1 MQPELAL
8 PISTHDAWT
17 ASERSVIQI
26 ALAKIQAQR
35 SDELLL
41 QASEIS
47 TLLEKLGVDHET
59 LCAAVL
65 YVAFK
70 TAPMAHEMIGAE
82 FGPRIE
88 NLYRETHSL
97 LEKEGEWLTQQD
109 SLPEKARQ
117 KGDTL
122 HMMLLSMMG
131 DLRVVLILLAHQ
143 VVVMRHLKD
152 ETSARQKL
160 VAQETLTVFAPL
172 ANRLGIGQIKW
183 ELEDLSFRAL
193 DTEHYKEIAKALEE
207 RRVSR
212 EQFINDVVLQLN
224 AALMEGGIS
233 AEVTGRPKH
242 IYSIWRKMQ
251 NKRLAFNELYDVRA
265 VRILV
270 SDVTACYAALSVAHS
285 LWPFIPGEYDD
296 YIAAPKANNY
306 RSLHTAVVG
315 PDNRTIEIQIRT
327 PEMHDFAELGVAAHW
342 RYKEGGKRDEA
353 LDRRIESLRSALSQ
367 NALEGVEQKSAS
379 VGQAGGNIYVLTPK
393 GNVVELPVGA
403 TPLDFAYHVHTE
415 LGHRCRGAK
424 VNGHIVPLTSRLA
437 SGQQVEVITVKSG
450 APSRD
455 WLIAEL
461 GYLHTARARAK
472 VKSWFKSQYRDEYIS
487 AGRVALARE
496 LGRYDATDANF
507 DVIAKQ
513 YGLPS
518 IDDLFA
524 AVGRGELGA
533 VQIAQAVQDMLHPP
547 PVVEPVNEFKAP
559 SKVTGRGSVTVGGV
573 DDLLTSIA
581 RCCKPMP
588 GDDVVGYITR
598 GRGVTIHRRNCINIQ
613 RGSEQ
618 DRARQIEVNWGTRHE
633 SLYEVDIEILA
644 LDRTGL
650 LRDISSVLSGEN
662 VNVLG
667 ANTHSDKRTQE
678 ARMRLTLEIGSSER
692 LSKALSKVLQVRG
705 VMQARRLT

>member
-1 MQPELAL
+1 MQPDSSLFNLSHE
-8 PISTHDAWT
+8 AWPE
-17 ASERSVIQI
+17 AERDLIRK
-26 ALAKIQAQR
+26 ALAIAHAQR
-35 SDELLL
+35 SAMTAQ
-41 QASEIS
+41 QANEIAV
-47 TLLEKLGVDHET
+47 LLEKLGVDHET
-59 LCAAVL
+59 LCAAVV
-65 YVAFK
+65 YVVFK
-70 TAPMAHEMIGAE
+70 SAPNAAEMIDVE
-82 FGPRIE
+82 FGLRIGK
-88 NLYRETHSL
+88 LYRETRLL

-117 KGDTL
+117 KGEAL
-122 HMMLLSMMG
+122 HMMLLSMIG

-143 VVVMRHLKD
+143 VVTMRHLKH
-152 ETSARQKL
+152 ESVERQKM
-160 VAQETLTVFAPL
+160 VAHETLTIFAPL

-183 ELEDLSFRAL
+183 ELEDLSFRFL
-193 DTEHYKEIAKALEE
+193 DSDHYKEIAKALEE

-212 EQFINDVVLQLN
+212 EQFINDVVTQLRTTLEQ
-224 AALMEGGIS
+224 AGIR
-233 AEVTGRPKH
+233 AEVYGRPKH

-251 NKRLAFNELYDVRA
+251 KKRLAFSELYDVRA
-265 VRILV
+265 VRIMV
-270 SDVTACYAALSVAHS
+270 ADVTTCYAALSIVHS

-315 PDNRTIEIQIRT
+315 PDDKTIEIQIRT
-327 PEMHDFAELGVAAHW
+327 PEMHEHAELGVAAHW

-367 NALEGVEQKSAS
+367 SALDGVEQIST
-379 VGQAGGNIYVLTPK
+379 AGKLVAGTIYVLTPK
-393 GNVVELPVGA
+393 GNVVELSAGA

-424 VNGHIVPLTSRLA
+424 VNGQIVPLTSRLA
-437 SGQQVEVITVKSG
+437 SGQTVEIISVKSG
-450 APSRD
+450 GPSRD

-461 GYLHTARARAK
+461 GYLHTSRARAK

-487 AGRVALARE
+487 TGRSALARE
-496 LGRYDATDANF
+496 LARYDATDSNF
-507 DVIAKQ
+507 EAVAKR
-513 YGLPS
+513 YGLPT

-533 VQIAQAVQDMLHPP
+533 VQVAQAVQDLLNPP
-547 PVVEPVNEFKAP
+547 IMVEPVSEFKAP
-559 SKVTGRGSVTVGGV
+559 SKDTGRGSVTVGGV

-598 GRGVTIHRRNCINIQ
+598 GRGVTIHRRNCPNIQ
-613 RGSEQ
+613 RATEQ
-618 DRARQIEVNWGTRHE
+618 DKARRVEVDWGARRE
-633 SLYEVDIEILA
+633 SLYEVDIEIIA

-667 ANTHSDKRTQE
+667 ANTHSDRRTQE
-678 ARMRLTLEIGSSER
+678 ARMRLTLEIGTSDR
-692 LSKALSKVLQVRG
+692 LRKALSKVLQVRG
-705 VMQARRLT
+705 VMEARRMT